1 MIRSFNTKVGG
12 VEFEFLTQHVIK
24 LHGFQVYVIHEG
36 QKRRF
41 HMQVDAEGKFFI
53 TDRNSCPE
61 EYLPF
66 ETYLSDAILNS
77 QSKSSDGVVR
87 EGL

>member
-1 MIRSFNTKVGG
+1 MIRSFNAQVGG

-24 LHGFQVYVIHEG
+24 LHGFQVYVMHDG

-41 HMQVDAEGKFFI
+41 HMQVNAEGKFFI
-53 TDRNSCPE
+53 TDPAACPK

-66 ETYLSDAILNS
+66 EISFSDTILSS
-77 QSKSSDGVVR
+77 QGN
-87 EGL
+87 